1 MATNTCGVIWVSSL
15 LHCILSHGWSHFGF
29 SPAYLLHSSR
39 RHFVH
44 QYWYLVAIQ
53 PGVLTAGI
61 DVLQQSIDEHWLMV
75 GSETQGKHGYPA
87 LIEGAWLILVFTF
100 GNNLQK
106 IAKGDV

>member
-1 MATNTCGVIWVSSL
+1 
-15 LHCILSHGWSHFGF
+15 
-29 SPAYLLHSSR
+29 
-39 RHFVH
+39 
-44 QYWYLVAIQ
+44 
-53 PGVLTAGI
+53 LTAGI